1 VIDGRGARRN
11 EHMAIAYQTFVGQEV
26 QLSAPHGLHAPLIMD
41 ARVTQQ
47 DGYRFVYVLPFS
59 ADRLLIEDTHYVETS
74 HVPVS
79 HLRSN
84 IADYAAAQGWRIAH
98 TVREE
103 AGALPLVLAANFK
116 AYWDGLN
123 AQPVS
128 GMRAGLFHATTG
140 YSLPHAVRLA
150 QKIASLNDLRAP
162 ALFASIRA
170 HAQVEWAEM
179 EFFYALNRMLF
190 LAGQSEQRWRVMQRF
205 YDLPESLIAHFYAGR
220 LSMAERIRIL
230 MGKPPVPV
238 FEAISALCKF
248 QPQHISS
255 IQ

>member
-84 IADYAAAQGWRIAH
+84 IADYAAAHCAH
-98 TVREE
+98 
-103 AGALPLVLAANFK
+103 GA
-116 AYWDGLN
+116 
-123 AQPVS
+123 
-128 GMRAGLFHATTG
+128 
-140 YSLPHAVRLA
+140 
-150 QKIASLNDLRAP
+150 
-162 ALFASIRA
+162 
-170 HAQVEWAEM
+170 
-179 EFFYALNRMLF
+179 
-190 LAGQSEQRWRVMQRF
+190 
-205 YDLPESLIAHFYAGR
+205 
-220 LSMAERIRIL
+220 
-230 MGKPPVPV
+230 
-238 FEAISALCKF
+238 
-248 QPQHISS
+248 
-255 IQ
+255 